1 MLLSYDYIYNFLYN
15 LNYTIEMNE
24 FVEKVGGAHLAAH
37 VAKFPAPVQ
46 VWGCWHGVTNTG
58 YANVSESQINDDSI
72 RGSTQLSELHKHQQ
86 HHNVTSQTDHS
97 W

>member
-1 MLLSYDYIYNFLYN
+1 M
-15 LNYTIEMNE
+15 TV

-72 RGSTQLSELHKHQQ
+72 CGSTQLSELHKHQQ
-86 HHNVTSQTDHS
+86 HHNVTSQADHS